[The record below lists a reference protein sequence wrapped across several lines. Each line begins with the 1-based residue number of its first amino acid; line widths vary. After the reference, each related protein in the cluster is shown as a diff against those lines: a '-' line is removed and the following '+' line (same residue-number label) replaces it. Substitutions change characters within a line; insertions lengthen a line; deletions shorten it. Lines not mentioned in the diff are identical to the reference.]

1 MKILRN
7 CTMYLLVGW
16 WILGIGVCCQDS
28 RINTHMAIVE
38 ITGVS
43 IVLLLL
49 WLGLLF
55 LEYSKNDEHT
65 AMVSDY
71 RFMGAII
78 LFAMVGQENPN
89 DARHI

>member
-55 LEYSKNDEHT
+55 LEYSKK
-65 AMVSDY
+65 
-71 RFMGAII
+71 
-78 LFAMVGQENPN
+78 
-89 DARHI
+89 